1 MAVGS
6 MDELLRLVDVSKGYT
21 RGDRWHAVLHDVS
34 LRVGPREVVAVVGSR
49 YEGKTTLLR
58 IAAGFEHPDRGEVWV
73 GGQEL
78 SKASEKVRAVVRGSA
93 MAWVHRG
100 GSAVPLRV
108 MDAVGLP
115 LATGRK
121 HGRREV
127 RRLAAA
133 ALDRVGVP
141 DCGRQHWADL
151 SNWERVLVALA
162 RGIVGRPTLM
172 LVDDLLDGLGPWR
185 TQQAAE
191 LLTSVV
197 DELGCGV
204 LMSVSDMEGALAAD
218 RVLTFEQGHLRVIAG
233 PPESNVVDLSGRRH
247 EGRTERSA

>member
-1 MAVGS
+1 
-6 MDELLRLVDVSKGYT
+6 MDELLRLVSISKGYT
-21 RGDRWHAVLHDVS
+21 RGERWHPVLQDVS
-34 LRVGPREVVAVVGSR
+34 LRVASREVVAVVGSR

-58 IAAGFEHPDRGEVWV
+58 IAAGFDRPDKGEVWV
-73 GGQEL
+73 DGEEL
-78 SKASEKVRAVVRGSA
+78 SSGSEMVRASARGLV

-108 MDAVGLP
+108 TDAVGLP
-115 LATGRK
+115 LATGRG

-127 RRLAAA
+127 RRMAAA
-133 ALDRVGVP
+133 ALDRVGVSH
-141 DCGRQHWADL
+141 CAAQNWADL

-162 RGIVGRPTLM
+162 RGIVGRPKLM
-172 LVDDLLDGLGPWR
+172 LIDDLLDGLGPWR
-185 TQQAAE
+185 TQEAAD
-191 LLTSVV
+191 LLTSLV

-218 RVLTFEQGHLRVIAG
+218 RVFTFEQSRLRMIAG
-233 PPESNVVDLSGRRH
+233 LPESNVVDLSGRRD